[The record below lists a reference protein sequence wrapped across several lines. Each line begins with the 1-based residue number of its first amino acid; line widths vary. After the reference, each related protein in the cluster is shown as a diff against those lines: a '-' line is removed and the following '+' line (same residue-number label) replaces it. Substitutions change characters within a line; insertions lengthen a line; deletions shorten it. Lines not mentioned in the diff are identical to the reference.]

1 MLKPSVGETPEI
13 WKPRNTAMSTLGLGT
28 EEVHIDCSNI
38 FFYKIENYTWF
49 GVSNDINGNVI
60 HLDMRTNCTYKKAQI

>member
-1 MLKPSVGETPEI
+1 
-13 WKPRNTAMSTLGLGT
+13 MSTLGLGT

-38 FFYKIENYTWF
+38 FFYKIENYTLI